1 MPRQGNTVE
10 SCIIGSW
17 RVKEGDTVTAETAV
31 CDVETDKATF
41 EIPAGASGV
50 VLKILHTAG
59 DDVPV
64 LRPIAVIGQPDEDF
78 AAALAAAWKEER
90 PAGKEERP
98 ALKEEGPASSV
109 ARPAS
114 APPAAPPAFDPAAA
128 APHGAPAAPRARA
141 LAAREGVPLAG
152 IAGSGPGGRVI
163 ERDVRAARAGM
174 PAFTQA
180 AKAAAGGGCVPASG
194 TGLGGRITAA
204 DRAGTPANRAGTPP
218 AFSPAVALPAE
229 GAVTETPVKGIRKV
243 IADRMLKSLAESAQ
257 FTLNSHAPATRMRE
271 LRARMKAADETLGLA
286 NITVNDLM
294 LYAVSRALPLFPF
307 MNAHKAG
314 ETLRVFERVHL
325 GVAVD
330 TPRGL
335 LVPVIRNANLLP
347 LRQISAEAK
356 RLAKAARDGT
366 AKPGELS
373 GSTFTVTNLG
383 SLGVTSF
390 TPVLNAPEVAIL
402 GVAAIEPRPVAAPD
416 GGCAFEPHIGFS
428 LTINHQV
435 VDGAPAA
442 RFLQTLCEAVRDI
455 DLWLAV

>member
-10 SCIIGSW
+10 SCVIGSW

-41 EIPAGASGV
+41 EIPAGASGL
-50 VLKILHTAG
+50 VLKIFHLSG

-64 LRPIAVIGQPDEDF
+64 LQPIAVIGQPGEDF
-78 AAALAAAWKEER
+78 TAALAAAWKEER
-90 PAGKEERP
+90 PAM
-98 ALKEEGPASSV
+98 KEEGPAASV
-109 ARPAS
+109 ARPS
-114 APPAAPPAFDPAAA
+114 PEPPAASSAFQPAAA
-128 APHGAPAAPRARA
+128 TPQDGPASPRARA
-141 LAAREGVPLAG
+141 LAAHEGIPLTG

-180 AKAAAGGGCVPASG
+180 AKTAAGGSFVPASG
-194 TGLGGRITAA
+194 TGLGGRITSA
-204 DRAGTPANRAGTPP
+204 DRAGMPAT
-218 AFSPAVALPAE
+218 FSSASADPGE

-257 FTLNSHAPATRMRE
+257 FTLNSHAPAARMRE
-271 LRARMKAADETLGLA
+271 LRARMKAADESLGLA

-294 LYAVSRALPLFPF
+294 LYAVSRTLPLFPF
-307 MNAHKAG
+307 MNAHKTG

-356 RLAKAARDGT
+356 RLAKAAQDGT

-383 SLGVTSF
+383 SLGITSF

-416 GGCAFEPHIGFS
+416 GGYACEPHIGFS